1 MKRFY
6 LRYESDERFGDGND
20 HLYGSACTVSTCKG
34 YIRKIRKDEADK
46 HPRNFRIYDSW
57 AEVDPETGH
66 VPWVYRED

>member
-1 MKRFY
+1 M
-6 LRYESDERFGDGND
+6 
-20 HLYGSACTVSTCKG
+20 STCKG
-34 YIRKIRKDEADK
+34 YIRKVRKDEADK